1 MAERLREI
9 EDEVGTGG
17 EDSEEKPDLLSFLLK
32 NTSWGPSKVVDNAVD
47 LLGAGIDTVCMP
59 SRSVFTG
66 RTVLHR
72 HRFTHTLIQC
82 LFKTVTFDGT
92 HTPMQ
97 CIFCV
102 PSVPSYMS
110 CKPVYV

>member
-47 LLGAGIDTVCMP
+47 LLGAGIDTVCMRAGVQ
-59 SRSVFTG
+59 SRAGLSYTD
-66 RTVLHR
+66 TDSH
-72 HRFTHTLIQC
+72 THSFSACSKQSLG
-82 LFKTVTFDGT
+82 GT